1 MQASIRLIAACMYAE
16 RCYGFICTY
25 REKEEARER
34 KEEEAEA
41 SNHGVDMSKG
51 TLTGEQMARVMGQQ
65 SAAKITQ
72 LFVSVWT
79 DEGTKQAPA

>member
-1 MQASIRLIAACMYAE
+1 MYA
-16 RCYGFICTY
+16 
-25 REKEEARER
+25 KEEARER